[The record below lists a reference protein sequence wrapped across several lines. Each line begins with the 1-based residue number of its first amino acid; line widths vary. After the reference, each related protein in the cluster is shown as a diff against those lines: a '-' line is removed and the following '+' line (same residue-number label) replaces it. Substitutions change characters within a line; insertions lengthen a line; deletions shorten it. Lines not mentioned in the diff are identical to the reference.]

1 MSTYNKSF
9 RKIRD
14 KQIYLFGTHYQTV
27 NKGLSIQYFIKNSF
41 FFQNSFTLIWLQ
53 EILDNNTKN
62 RRTNKQS
69 EITLFQTS
77 VNKDI
82 ISIFHFSIL
91 YFYQTRIKAC
101 YYTNLKGEVKD
112 SSQRSSHLELSSFKH
127 RVMGNGCNQALF
139 KWASSCLRTDFIV
152 K

>member
-27 NKGLSIQYFIKNSF
+27 NKDLSIQYFIKNPF
-41 FFQNSFTLIWLQ
+41 FFQNSFTLIWLL
-53 EILDNNTKN
+53 EILDNNTKH

-77 VNKDI
+77 VSKDI
-82 ISIFHFSIL
+82 ISIFDFSIL
-91 YFYQTRIKAC
+91 YFYQTRIKAF
-101 YYTNLKGEVKD
+101 YYTNLKGEVKF
-112 SSQRSSHLELSSFKH
+112 SKKQPSGVVYL
-127 RVMGNGCNQALF
+127 
-139 KWASSCLRTDFIV
+139 
-152 K
+152 